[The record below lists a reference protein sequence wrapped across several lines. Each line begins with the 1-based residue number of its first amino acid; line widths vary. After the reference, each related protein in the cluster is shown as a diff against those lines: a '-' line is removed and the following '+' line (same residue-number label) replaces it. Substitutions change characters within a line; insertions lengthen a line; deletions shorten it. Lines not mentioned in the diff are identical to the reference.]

1 MKNFLQIVVTSLLTI
16 VFLSSAGI
24 VNKLNR
30 KLPCN
35 SDLGFTEDTSGIG
48 NLVRIDSFKLPII
61 PPSSGVQF
69 FGDKIVFLSMSKFE
83 EKMSPNQLSFGAV
96 EAYYSPVQDSVSG
109 THIIFSS
116 LSSFSYP
123 CEAITFNQHYNR
135 IYFSK
140 VDKKA
145 WKEKIYTAEF
155 EAKGKSQPGVITNV
169 LPLDFCTGNS
179 NYSHPALSPDENM
192 LIFASDR
199 AGGYGGMDLYVSMK
213 SDGKWAAPENLGSSI
228 NTVGNEFFPFL
239 DSENNLYF
247 SSDKLPGYGGYDIF
261 SCKFNG
267 SGWDKPS
274 NLSDHINS
282 LNDDIAFTIN
292 KNDGKTAFLTRRQKS
307 GKGETQLFRVSI
319 KKEVASNNLLTL
331 SYIFNGNA
339 VSQTGFV
346 AVNKANEVK
355 TTETKPIGNKTA
367 ENKLVEIKP
376 PETRPVETKP
386 AETKLTKVNPVEPG
400 TAKTKPSPAANSKIT
415 DTKSTTE
422 PSSSEQKDVVRYRVQ
437 LLPDKSQINAKE
449 MVINGTNYKI
459 SVYTY
464 LGAPRYTIGEF
475 NGLSDAAN
483 LQRICRQSGYPQSF
497 VVAFKNDARSLDPNL
512 FK

>member
-1 MKNFLQIVVTSLLTI
+1 ML
-16 VFLSSAGI
+16 LSSAMVG
-24 VNKLNR
+24 NKLNR
-30 KLPCN
+30 KLPAI
-35 SDLGFTEDTSGIG
+35 SGLGISNDTSKSG
-48 NLVRIDSFKLPII
+48 NLLRVDSFRLPII

-69 FGDKIVFLSMSKFE
+69 FGDKIVFLSMSKLE
-83 EKMSPNQLSFGAV
+83 EKMSPNQISFGAV
-96 EAYYSPVQDSVSG
+96 EAYYAPVQDSVSG
-109 THIIFSS
+109 SHVIFSS

-155 EAKGKSQPGVITNV
+155 ASKDKSQPGVVTNP

-179 NYSHPALSPDENM
+179 NYSHPALSSDENM

-213 SDGKWAAPENLGSSI
+213 SDEKWAAPENLGSSI
-228 NTVGNEFFPFL
+228 NTVGNEFYPFL

-267 SGWDKPS
+267 TGWDKPV

-282 LNDDIAFTIN
+282 VNDDIAFTIN
-292 KNDGKTAFLTRRQKS
+292 KNNGKTAFFTRRQKS
-307 GKGETQLFRVSI
+307 GKGEMQLYRVSL
-319 KKEVASNNLLTL
+319 KREAVENKLLTL
-331 SYIFNGNA
+331 SYIFNGSA

-346 AVNKANEVK
+346 AVNKVNEVK

-367 ENKLVEIKP
+367 ENKLIEIKP
-376 PETRPVETKP
+376 SETRPVDNKP
-386 AETKLTKVNPVEPG
+386 AVNKVKDANTALAEP
-400 TAKTKPSPAANSKIT
+400 AKTKPAPVVNSKTIKENV
-415 DTKSTTE
+415 DTKISE
-422 PSSSEQKDVVRYRVQ
+422 VPSSSQQKDVVIYRVQ
-437 LLPDKSQINAKE
+437 LLPNKSQIDAKE
-449 MVINGTNYKI
+449 IEINGTNYKI
-459 SVYTY
+459 YEYTY
-464 LGAPRYTIGEF
+464 LSAPRYTIGEF
-475 NGLSDAAN
+475 SVLSAAAT
-483 LQRICRQSGYPQSF
+483 LQGICRQSGYPQSF
-497 VVAFKNDARSLDPNL
+497 VVAFKNNTRSLDQNL

>member
-16 VFLSSAGI
+16 VFLSSAGFD
-24 VNKLNR
+24 NRLNR
-30 KLPCN
+30 TLPFN
-35 SDLGFTEDTSGIG
+35 SSPEYMYDTSGLD
-48 NLVRIDSFKLPII
+48 NLIRIDSFKLPII

-69 FGDKIVFLSMSKFE
+69 FEDRIVFLSMAKL
-83 EKMSPNQLSFGAV
+83 EKNMSPTQISFGAV
-96 EAYYSPVQDSVSG
+96 EAYYASVQDSVSG
-109 THIIFSS
+109 THVIFSS

-155 EAKGKSQPGVITNV
+155 EAKGKNQPGVVTNV

-247 SSDKLPGYGGYDIF
+247 SSDKLPGNGGYDIF

-267 SGWDKPS
+267 TGWDKPA
-274 NLSDHINS
+274 NLPGHINS
-282 LNDDIAFTIN
+282 TNDDIAFTIN

-307 GKGETQLFRVSI
+307 GKGETQLFRVSL
-319 KKEVASNNLLTL
+319 KKEVADNNLLTL
-331 SYIFNGNA
+331 SYIFNGKA
-339 VSQTGFV
+339 VPQNGFV
-346 AVNKANEVK
+346 GVNKVNEVK

-376 PETRPVETKP
+376 PATRPVETKP
-386 AETKLTKVNPVEPG
+386 AETKLTKVNPVEQG
-400 TAKTKPSPAANSKIT
+400 TAKTIPSPAVNSKMT
-415 DTKSTTE
+415 DTKTATE
-422 PSSSEQKDVVRYRVQ
+422 PSSSIQKDVVIYRVQ
-437 LLPDKSQINAKE
+437 LLPDRSQINAKE
-449 MVINGTNYKI
+449 MGINGTNYKI
-459 SVYTY
+459 YEYTY
-464 LGAPRYTIGEF
+464 LGAQRYTIGEF
-475 NGLSDAAN
+475 SGLSAAAA

-497 VVAFKNDARSLDPNL
+497 VVAFKNNARSLDQNL